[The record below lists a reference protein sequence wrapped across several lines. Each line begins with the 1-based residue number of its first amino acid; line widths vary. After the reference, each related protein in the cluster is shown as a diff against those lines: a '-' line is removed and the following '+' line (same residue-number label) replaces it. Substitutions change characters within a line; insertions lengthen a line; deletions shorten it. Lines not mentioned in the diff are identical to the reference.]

1 MMRFIYVFFQGA
13 LEQKGVRQAEF
24 NNIGGASHWAI
35 LVLFKSATKNM
46 ACSGKKSDA
55 I

>member
-1 MMRFIYVFFQGA
+1 MLRLHILPQEGTLVPEYIY
-13 LEQKGVRQAEF
+13 F
-24 NNIGGASHWAI
+24 NSPIGGASRWAI